1 LNLLPEALLLSLKE
15 IPGFDLASFVRAH
28 ESGEQVTSIRIN
40 PMKIQNSNLSIR
52 NSKSEILIK
61 SPVPWST
68 YGYYLSE
75 RPFFTF
81 DPLLHAGAYYVQEAS
96 SMFLE
101 QAVKQSL
108 DVSQPLRA
116 LDLCAAPGGKSTLLQ
131 SVLSPGSLLVSNE
144 VIKQRAAILEENL
157 TKWGA
162 VNTVITNNDPADFSV
177 LEGFF
182 DLLVIDAPC
191 SGSGLFRR
199 DPQAISEWS
208 PEQVQLCSRRQQ
220 RILADAW
227 PSLRENGVLIY
238 ATCSYSMEENE
249 QVVDWLA
256 HQFNIE
262 NIRLEISPAWGI
274 EEVQSGRAKAYG
286 YRFFPGK
293 VQGEGLFMA
302 CFRKKEGDTAAV
314 KAPKKPRLQKLTHKE
329 AGLVEPWLQPNAAV
343 QLWKYGEL
351 IYALPQD
358 HVQEIL
364 TISDKLYL
372 RKAGVLVGKMTT
384 HELLPDHALAMSN
397 LVNGEIVAISLK
409 QEEALQYLRKENVMI
424 DTSHKGRALVQFSG
438 INLGWI
444 NVLSNRINNY
454 YPVAWRIL
462 KSGSN

>member
-1 LNLLPEALLLSLKE
+1 LIKLPQALLKSLQG
-15 IPGFDLASFVRAH
+15 IPGFDEEDFVQVH

-40 PMKIQNSNLSIR
+40 PLKAR
-52 NSKSEILIK
+52 NPGFGFQLD
-61 SPVPWST
+61 SPVPWSS

-108 DVSQPLRA
+108 DVSKSLRV

-131 SVLSPGSLLVSNE
+131 SVLSAGSLLVSNE
-144 VIKQRAAILEENL
+144 VIKQRAAILEENI

-162 VNTVITNNDPADFSV
+162 INTVITNNDPSDFSA

-182 DLLVIDAPC
+182 DLMVIDAPC

-199 DPQAISEWS
+199 DPQAINQWGQD
-208 PEQVQLCSRRQQ
+208 QVQLCSRRQQ

-227 PSLRENGVLIY
+227 PSLKENGVLIY
-238 ATCSYSMEENE
+238 ATCSYSTEENE
-249 QVVDWLA
+249 EIVDWLA
-256 HQFNIE
+256 NQFNVESIK
-262 NIRLEISPAWGI
+262 LEVPTGWGI
-274 EEVQSGRAKAYG
+274 VEVLSPKAKAFS
-286 YRFFPGK
+286 YRSFPGK
-293 VQGEGLFMA
+293 VKGEGLFMA
-302 CFRKKEGDTAAV
+302 CLRKKEEAHSTLRT
-314 KAPKKPRLQKLTHKE
+314 PKKPRLQKLTNKE
-329 AGLVEPWLQPNAAV
+329 ITLVEPWLQDNAPV
-343 QLWKYGEL
+343 QLWKHEDL
-351 IYALPQD
+351 VYALPKD
-358 HVQEIL
+358 HIQEIL
-364 TISDKLYL
+364 TLSDKLYL
-372 RKAGVLVGKMTT
+372 RKAGVLAGKITS
-384 HELLPDHALAMSN
+384 HELIPDHALAMSTI
-397 LVNGEIVAISLK
+397 VGKGIVAISLK

-444 NVLSNRINNY
+444 NILSNRINNY

>member
-1 LNLLPEALLLSLKE
+1 MSHLPADFLQSLQNV
-15 IPGFDLASFVRAH
+15 PGIDLDNFVSAH

-40 PMKIQNSNLSIR
+40 PLKIQNSRPGIQYVV
-52 NSKSEILIK
+52 
-61 SPVPWST
+61 SPVPWSS

-75 RPFFTF
+75 RPIFTF

-108 DVSQPLRA
+108 DVSKPLRV

-131 SVLSPGSLLVSNE
+131 SVLSAESLLVSNE
-144 VIKQRAAILEENL
+144 VIKQRAAILEENI

-162 VNTVITNNDPADFSV
+162 LNTVITNNDPADFSA

-182 DLLVIDAPC
+182 DLMVIDAPC

-199 DPQAISEWS
+199 DPQVISQWS
-208 PEQVQLCSRRQQ
+208 IEQVQLCSRRQQ

-227 PSLRENGVLIY
+227 TSLNENGVLIY
-238 ATCSYSMEENE
+238 ATCSYSVDENE
-249 QVVDWLA
+249 AIVDWLVK
-256 HQFNIE
+256 QFNVESIKLQ
-262 NIRLEISPAWGI
+262 IPAAWGI
-274 EEVQSGRAKAYG
+274 VEVESPGAKAFG

-302 CFRKKEGDTAAV
+302 CFRKKEGDHSIL
-314 KAPKKPRLQKLTHKE
+314 KAPKKPRLQKLTNKE
-329 AGLVEPWLQPNAAV
+329 IALVQPWLRDNVPA
-343 QLWKYGEL
+343 QLWKYEDL
-351 IYALPQD
+351 VYALPIN
-358 HVQEIL
+358 HIQEIL
-364 TISDKLYL
+364 TLSDKLYL
-372 RKAGVLVGKMTT
+372 RKAGVLAGKIASQ
-384 HELLPDHALAMSN
+384 ELIPDHALAMSTI
-397 LVNGEIVAISLK
+397 VNNGIVAISLK

-444 NVLSNRINNY
+444 NILSNRINNY